1 VRKEWKI
8 KNPFPQTQIL
18 AKKYNLNPIMVQ
30 LLLNRGIKEEDFF
43 SFLNPN
49 YSLLL
54 SPFLLPDMEKAV
66 KRIKKAVEHKEKIF
80 LFGDY
85 DVDGITSLVIF
96 YEYLKNFASSVS
108 FYIPHRIEEGYG
120 LNIEAIKRMK
130 KEGIS
135 LLICFDCGTDAYR
148 EIEKAKSEGIDVI
161 VVDHHTP
168 KREDFS
174 PYAFINP
181 KRVDSSYPFKDLSS
195 AALSFKLV
203 WALEEKIPL
212 YLLDLVAL
220 SVVCDIVPLKGE
232 NRLFLKEGIKW
243 LRSGHRETINILC
256 KIAKIDFH
264 NLTPYHLGYI
274 LGPRINASGRIS
286 SAKEALNLFLVE
298 DKKEK
303 EKIAYQLEEYN
314 QKRRAIEARII
325 EEAERMVED
334 KEDFVYV
341 LYKDGWHPGVL
352 GIVASKFVEKYWRP
366 TFIIGINEMLGR
378 GSARSIPQV
387 NLVEILNPCQ
397 EYLIEYGGHKKA
409 CGFKIHR
416 EYLEEFKE
424 KVNQITKEKLEGNY
438 PSPFWDIDIEV
449 KFKDINLSL
458 LREIEKLEPFGE
470 GNEPPLFLTSKVLP
484 KSLPKKKNSKYSF
497 WLSDG
502 SLTLEAIVSDEQLI
516 DIVNY
521 GSYLDIIY
529 YPQSSSLNQIRLV
542 VKDLRLS

>member
-1 VRKEWKI
+1 MRKEWKI